1 MTAMMM
7 ENKMFL
13 TTSDNE
19 KSAHIPVMLD
29 AVLEG
34 LNIHPEG
41 IYIDATF
48 GRGGHARAILD
59 KLNQNGRLLV
69 LDRDPEAIFEAH
81 ALAAKD
87 KRLTVK
93 QGSFKNLYTWCEAE
107 DLIGKVD
114 GILFDLGV
122 SSPQLDSANR
132 GFSFKNDGPLDMRM
146 DPSAGISAA
155 DWLNSAEETA
165 ISTVLQTLGEER
177 FHRRI
182 ARAIIAARN
191 TTPITTTRQLA
202 EIVSKANPAWEK
214 IKHPAT
220 RSFQAIRIFINNE
233 LEEITLGLDQA
244 LEILANGGR
253 LAVISFHSLED
264 RLVKRFIQKH
274 EKGDE
279 HPIGLPILASQ
290 MNQRL
295 CRLGRSIKPMEG
307 EIAKNKRARSA
318 ILRLAEK
325 RCHSK

>member
-1 MTAMMM
+1 MIR
-7 ENKMFL
+7 L
-13 TTSDNE
+13 TEYNMDNIE
-19 KSAHIPVMLD
+19 HIPVMLEP
-29 AVLEG
+29 VLQG
-34 LNIHPEG
+34 LNIRSEG
-41 IYIDATF
+41 IYVDATF

-59 KLNQNGRLLV
+59 KLNQKGRLLV
-69 LDRDPEAIFEAH
+69 LDRDPEAIFEANT
-81 ALAAKD
+81 LAASD
-87 KRLTVK
+87 KRVAVK
-93 QGSFKNLYTWCEAE
+93 HGSFRNLYALCEAE
-107 DLIGKVD
+107 NVIGKVE

-132 GFSFKNDGPLDMRM
+132 GFSFKSDGPLDMRM
-146 DPSAGISAA
+146 DPLTGISAA
-155 DWLNSAEETA
+155 DWLNSEEEA
-165 ISTVLQTLGEER
+165 FISTVLKTLGEER

-191 TTPITTTRQLA
+191 VAPITTTRQLA

-220 RSFQAIRIFINNE
+220 RSFQAIRMFINNE

-244 LEILANGGR
+244 LEILAEGGR

-279 HPIGLPILASQ
+279 YPIGLPILASQ

-295 CRLGRSIKPMEG
+295 RRLGRSIKPSER

-325 RCHSK
+325 GCDSK

>member
-1 MTAMMM
+1 MTITTM

-13 TTSDNE
+13 TTSDNG
-19 KSAHIPVMLD
+19 KSAHIPVMLE

-34 LNIHPEG
+34 LNVRPEG
-41 IYIDATF
+41 IYVDATF

-59 KLNQNGRLLV
+59 KLNQNGHLLV
-69 LDRDPEAIFEAH
+69 LDRDPEAIAEAN
-81 ALAAKD
+81 ALAIKD

-93 QGSFKNLYTWCEAE
+93 QGSFKNLYTGCEAE

-122 SSPQLDSANR
+122 SSPQLDSAHR

-155 DWLNSAEETA
+155 DWLSSAPEA
-165 ISTVLQTLGEER
+165 DISSVLKTFGEER

-182 ARAIIAARN
+182 AGAIVAARN
-191 TTPITTTRQLA
+191 AAPITTTRQLA
-202 EIVSKANPAWEK
+202 EIVAKAHPAWEK

-233 LEEITLGLDQA
+233 LEEIGLGLDQA
-244 LEILANGGR
+244 LEILANSGR

-279 HPIGLPILASQ
+279 HPIGLPILANQ

-295 CRLGRSIKPMEG
+295 RRLGRSIKPTEG

-325 RCHSK
+325 RCNSQ

>member
-1 MTAMMM
+1 MMCALDYRM
-7 ENKMFL
+7 EQQ
-13 TTSDNE
+13 E
-19 KSAHIPVMLD
+19 HISVMLEP
-29 AVLEG
+29 VVQG
-34 LNIHPEG
+34 LNIRPDG

-59 KLNQNGRLLV
+59 KLNHNGRLLV
-69 LDRDPEAIFEAH
+69 LDRDPEAIFNAK
-81 ALAAKD
+81 ALAATD
-87 KRLTVK
+87 KRVIVR
-93 QGSFKNLYTWCEAE
+93 QGTFKNLYTLCEAE
-107 DLIGKVD
+107 NWIGKVN

-122 SSPQLDSANR
+122 SSPQLDSADR

-146 DPSAGISAA
+146 DPATGISAA
-155 DWLNSAEETA
+155 DWLNSAEESE
-165 ISTVLQTLGEER
+165 INEVLKIFGEER

-182 ARAIIAARN
+182 AHAIIAARN
-191 TTPITTTRQLA
+191 VAPITTTHQLR

-233 LEEITLGLDQA
+233 LEEITCGLDQA
-244 LEILANGGR
+244 LEILAVGGR

-295 CRLGRSIKPMEG
+295 RRLGRSIKPSAW

-325 RCHSK
+325 GGKAV